1 MEKSTNLEN
10 LNEKLTQLTREL
22 ETSNNKIDILNKKV
36 NELDNERLTA
46 ETKATDMSNK
56 NHELSKLLQKM
67 KESLSKKE
75 QVILYIFDLKNILNK
90 FYNIFLL

>member
-10 LNEKLTQLTREL
+10 LNEKLLQLTKEL
-22 ETSNNKIDILNKKV
+22 EVSNHKIDLLNKKV
-36 NELDNERLTA
+36 KELDNERLTA
-46 ETKATDMSNK
+46 EAKATDMGNK

-75 QVILYIFDLKNILNK
+75 QV
-90 FYNIFLL
+90 